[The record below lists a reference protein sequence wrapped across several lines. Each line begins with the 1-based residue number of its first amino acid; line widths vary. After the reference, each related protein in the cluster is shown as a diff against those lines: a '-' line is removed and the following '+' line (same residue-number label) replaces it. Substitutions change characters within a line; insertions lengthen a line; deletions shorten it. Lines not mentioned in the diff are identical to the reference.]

1 MVMRSGSGTGVV
13 VSLVVF
19 VLCTVFLLVLTIVF
33 YAGKAKA
40 IQEGDTAEANL
51 ARYVTRELRNR
62 DEIKSIES
70 KVNPARG
77 ESVVGTLREDYGD
90 LMGYVSGDR
99 AKPLDQVQAEF
110 MKYGVGEDSTLRATI
125 IKYSRDLEQR
135 QNDLEQKNSQLTA
148 RENELAEKDKRMQQM
163 AADHQEEL
171 DKVTA
176 KITEYQDAAE
186 EYREQLEQVKSE
198 YQGNLDRNQQ
208 RYEGDITRLESQKDS
223 LFQERVIL
231 KSRLDELQAVLSANR
246 LKAADPAKMV
256 DAVIAET
263 SGRDEV
269 FINRGARDRI
279 VLGMTFEVYDSP
291 AALAQF
297 DPVTGAQPR
306 GKASLQV
313 TEVRSATSKCK
324 ITRAVPGRPVVRSDV
339 VANAVYDPN
348 YVFKFLVHGKFD
360 VDGDGTPTEEEA
372 EYIRSEIL
380 RWNGQVVSGD
390 DLPGDLDFLVLGIE
404 PPRPLSPRPGATDL
418 ELEAWVQRRQAFEKY
433 TELFRRASEAQIP
446 VLNANRFFILTGY
459 TER

>member
-1 MVMRSGSGTGVV
+1 MAMRSGSGTGVV

-33 YAGKAKA
+33 YAGKSKA
-40 IQEGDTAEANL
+40 IQDADAARGDL
-51 ARYVTRELRNR
+51 ARYVTREQRNR
-62 DEIKSIES
+62 DEIKSIEA

-77 ESVVGTLREDYGD
+77 ESVVGTLRQDYGQ
-90 LMGYVSGDR
+90 LMEYVSGDR
-99 AKPLDQVQAEF
+99 GKPLDQVQAEF
-110 MKYGVGEDSTLRATI
+110 RKYGVAEDSTVRASI
-125 IKYSRDLEQR
+125 IKASRDLEQR
-135 QNDLEQKNSQLTA
+135 RNELEQKNAQLTA

-163 AADHQEEL
+163 QADHKEEL
-171 DKVTA
+171 ERVTA
-176 KITEYQDAAE
+176 KISEYQDAAE
-186 EYREQLEQVKSE
+186 EYRDQLAKVMAE
-198 YQGNLDRNQQ
+198 YQGNLDRNRQQ
-208 RYEGDITRLESQKDS
+208 FEGDITRLEGEKDS

-231 KSRLDELQAVLSANR
+231 KSRLDELQEVLSANR

-256 DAVIAET
+256 DAVIAEV

-279 VLGMTFEVYDSP
+279 VLGMTFEVYDSA
-291 AALAQF
+291 AALGQF

-324 ITRAVPGRPVVRSDV
+324 ITRAVPGRPVVRNDV
-339 VANAVYDPN
+339 AANAVYDPN

-380 RWNGQVVSGD
+380 RWNGQVVTGD
-390 DLPGDLDFLVLGIE
+390 ELPGDLDFLVLGVE
-404 PPRPLSPRPGATDL
+404 PPRPFSPRAGASDL
-418 ELEAWVQRRQAFEKY
+418 ELEAWVQRRQAYEKY
-433 TELFRRASEAQIP
+433 AELFRRASEAQIP